1 MDSSRKR
8 PANENTVGE
17 EIKRNKKG
25 KKERRRLRLELQ
37 EKETTSIS
45 TIEPAPTA
53 KPSFPY
59 EVDEAD
65 HAETPFEAYED
76 IGPVLKLIAQALK
89 KTPNTLKIYDPY
101 YCGGMDVGIVNSHE
115 LLAIEDIDEDMRV
128 LFLTRFLR
136 PQTTCLRGR
145 RGRRLAST
153 PRRRSS
159 RTRGSPGAERR

>member
-17 EIKRNKKG
+17 EIKRNKKA
-25 KKERRRLRLELQ
+25 KKDKQ
-37 EKETTSIS
+37 TSIT
-45 TIEPAPTA
+45 TIAPAPTA

-101 YCGGMDVGIVNSHE
+101 YCGGTVKNHLSKLGYSNTYNE
-115 LLAIEDIDEDMRV
+115 KED
-128 LFLTRFLR
+128 FY
-136 PQTTCLRGR
+136 
-145 RGRRLAST
+145 AY
-153 PRRRSS
+153 
-159 RTRGSPGAERR
+159 AERGAKG